1 MARTGC
7 VTERHQAGVGIVEL
21 MIVAACAAV
30 TLALSVPNLPRLEQA
45 WELWGGAH
53 LVESS
58 LQWGRMHAITANTSI
73 MFRVDEDG
81 RRFYW
86 ADPITG
92 DPYTGTVRYLPGRV
106 RIVGFPIRPLRFYQ
120 RGNAVPA
127 GTFTLQG
134 EAGVYRVIVNV
145 AGRIRLQKD

>member
-1 MARTGC
+1 MSRCGPAD
-7 VTERHQAGVGIVEL
+7 TERAGFGLVEVVIV
-21 MIVAACAAV
+21 VACAAA
-30 TLALSVPNLPRLEQA
+30 TLAVSVPNLPRLEQT

-58 LQWGRMHAITANTSI
+58 LQWGRMHAITANTSVI
-73 MFRVDEDG
+73 FKIDQDG

-86 ADPITG
+86 ADPVTG
-92 DPYTGTVRYLPGRV
+92 DPYSTTMRYLPGRV
-106 RIVGFPIRPLRFYQ
+106 RIVGFPQKPLRYFQ

-134 EAGVYRVIVNV
+134 EAGVYRVIVNPG
-145 AGRIRLQKD
+145 GRIRIQKD